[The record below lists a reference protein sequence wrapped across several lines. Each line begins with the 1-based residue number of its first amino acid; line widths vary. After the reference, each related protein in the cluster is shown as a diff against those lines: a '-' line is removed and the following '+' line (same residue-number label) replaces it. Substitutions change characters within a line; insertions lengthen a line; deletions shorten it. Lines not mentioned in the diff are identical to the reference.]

1 MRELWYN
8 QLSYINYEE
17 QGAFIILISQRVLCS
32 KKNSSVNK
40 QLKQGYFFKYLVT
53 SQQPDNLFTGLS

>member
-53 SQQPDNLFTGLS
+53 SQQPD

>member
-32 KKNSSVNK
+32 NKKLSINK
-40 QLKQGYFFKYLVT
+40 QSKQEYFSKYFVT
-53 SQQPDNLFTGLS
+53 LQQPDDLFTGLF